1 MAAEPQTIT
10 EILARTETA
19 AADFDAALGRISANA
34 LDRPEAAEA
43 WTPRDIVMHIA
54 VDQQW
59 FAQQLTASLEGRVPS
74 AEECYGHNEIPGPN
88 DDMST
93 PDGRNAWH
101 YRLNKN
107 VPFDEARRRE
117 LEWRARLLEV
127 VSRVPDEELAK
138 TYTIADNGTAGHV
151 RPAAAGEWGVPLR
164 DWIRGATWHHYED
177 HAETLGAL
185 AA

>member
-1 MAAEPQTIT
+1 MMGEPQTV
-10 EILARTETA
+10 AETLERFESA
-19 AADFDAALGRISANA
+19 AAAFDEALSQLPDDARERTGT
-34 LDRPEAAEA
+34 DGA

-54 VDQQW
+54 VDQRW
-59 FAQQLTASLEGRVPS
+59 FASQLSAAIESRVPT
-74 AEECYGHNEIPGPN
+74 AMECYGHEEVPGPD

-101 YRLNKN
+101 FRLNRD

-127 VSRVPDEELAK
+127 VGRVDDSELPR

-151 RPAAAGEWGVPLR
+151 RAAADGEWGVPLR

-177 HAETLGAL
+177 HVEAIRGLV
-185 AA
+185 